1 MKTSRHSPPIPPPL
15 PVGRLHS
22 VGDRGEVFVRV
33 TPERPGAL
41 PIVLLHGWMAAA
53 DTNFYPV
60 FDRLGASHQV
70 FAPDLRGHGRTLY
83 PEVPFTLED
92 AADDVAALLRDL
104 GTGPCVVVGY
114 SLGTT
119 VTQLLVARHPD
130 VVAGIVL
137 AGGEFAPKTRLHEK
151 IYDRIGG
158 WHATL
163 LGLTTGRWSA
173 HRLVDKA
180 VKEHPRTEDIR
191 GWLVCEFE
199 RGHLGSQRA
208 AGRALANFDGRPIAA
223 ASYALPAA
231 VVVTRRDHLVRP
243 ARQEKLAAAWKARI
257 FDLDADHDAP
267 IAQPESFADALCAA
281 VSHVAALAAAVSQS
295 PTAAAS

>member
-1 MKTSRHSPPIPPPL
+1 MSKRRYSLPVPPPL
-15 PVGRLHS
+15 PVGRLHALA
-22 VGDRGEVFVRV
+22 DRGEVFVRSTGV
-33 TPERPGAL
+33 RAGAL
-41 PIVLLHGWMAAA
+41 PVVLLHGWMAAA

-60 FDRLGASHQV
+60 FDRLAARHQV
-70 FAPDLRGHGRTLY
+70 IAPDLRGHGRTLY

-104 GTGPCVVVGY
+104 GTGPCVIVGY

-151 IYDRIGG
+151 VYDRLGG
-158 WHATL
+158 WHATA

-180 VKEHPRTEDIR
+180 VKEHQPTEDIR

-208 AGRALANFDGRPIAA
+208 AGRALARFDGRPIAA
-223 ASYALPAA
+223 ANSGLPAA
-231 VVVTRRDHLVRP
+231 VVITRRDHLVRP
-243 ARQEKLAAAWKARI
+243 ARQEKLAGAWAAEV

-267 IAQPESFADALCAA
+267 IAQPVRFTDAICDA
-281 VSHVAALAAAVSQS
+281 VAHVASRASVVSQT
-295 PTAAAS
+295 PTKAAS